1 MSTRRK
7 SLVWAQHG
15 GEAQRADAQ
24 ILNNDHLR
32 DSELGVPLKILDYTS
47 LLLLL
52 LLLLLH
58 TP

>member
-32 DSELGVPLKILDYTS
+32 DSELGVPLKILD
-47 LLLLL
+47 
-52 LLLLLH
+52 
-58 TP
+58 